1 VIRFQA
7 INHFELPPTG
17 VTGMSYFPLSMS
29 RFQHSA
35 LHFFQAPM
43 KQILR
48 RRAWTAALVSSLA
61 LIAGAGGISAPANS
75 ADSFAPGKIDPEK
88 GGGQSRRIPPPPP
101 GAGYTDSA
109 PIADENTTLPFVDY
123 AFTNQRGN
131 ACYSTE
137 ATNAGVRVVS
147 GFLDIWR
154 PRTLLVD
161 AGVSAPANGTCPAVT
176 PSTWTGI
183 PGDPT
188 NGTVLNVTVHSANIL
203 YVINATASRTSAQ
216 ELAAYVDDR
225 RGKGY
230 SVTDGLG
237 PLTSIWRAAAQQTTT
252 ITGIPADATSVL
264 YNDGGNNTG
273 VGSAAGN
280 ATFGSVVD
288 FINNIGENGST
299 EPAKRFYKYARP
311 WRWSSS
317 VQVVPALVPAESST
331 PRTDGGFISGHAAEA
346 TRDAIAMAYVVP
358 ERFQELLTRALE
370 LGENRI
376 LAGMH
381 SPLDVIG
388 GRIQA
393 QAVATASLVTGANS
407 SAKAAAYAQ
416 ARTTLM
422 AAAGVSDEA
431 GLDAFAHSQGVDT
444 DRFADHETNKANYLR
459 YMTHGFSQIGDETKT
474 AFVPKGAE
482 ALLETRLPYLDAEQR
497 RVVLKTTAIASG
509 YPVLDDAEGWG
520 RLNLFA
526 AADGYGAFNGDVIV
540 TMDASYGGF
549 QASDSWRNDICGVGK
564 LTKQG
569 TGTLKLLGANRFSG
583 GTEIQ
588 AGVLEAG
595 SATALGTG
603 DVYVSGGTL
612 VSDAASALDID
623 GDYTQFAGS
632 TLELKIGEG
641 SAGRLNVRGAITLVG
656 ATLHVKFEPGYQ
668 PPAGA
673 VIRVIN
679 GRDELRGRFKSIT
692 IDGLEATAFYVRGG
706 LLLRIDD

>member
-1 VIRFQA
+1 M
-7 INHFELPPTG
+7 T
-17 VTGMSYFPLSMS
+17 
-29 RFQHSA
+29 
-35 LHFFQAPM
+35 
-43 KQILR
+43 QILR
-48 RRAWTAALVSSLA
+48 RRAWSMALISSLA
-61 LIAGAGGISAPANS
+61 LTASASGIGEPANS
-75 ADSFAPGKIDPEK
+75 AGFFAPGKIGPGK
-88 GGGQSRRIPPPPP
+88 GDGQSWRIPAPPR

-109 PIADENTTLPFVDY
+109 PIADETITLPYVDY
-123 AFTNQRGN
+123 AYTNQRGN

-137 ATNAGVRVVS
+137 ATNAGVRVLS

-154 PRTLLVD
+154 PSTLLVD

-176 PSTWTGI
+176 ISTWSGI
-183 PGDPT
+183 PGDST
-188 NGTVLNVTVHSANIL
+188 DGTVLNVTVHSANIQ
-203 YVINATASRTSAQ
+203 YVINATANRTSAQ
-216 ELAAYVDDR
+216 ALAAYLDDR

-252 ITGIPADATSVL
+252 INGIPTDATSVL

-273 VGSAAGN
+273 VGSAGGN
-280 ATFGSVVD
+280 ATFGGVVD

-317 VQVVPALVPAESST
+317 VQVVPALVPAESPT
-331 PRTDGGFISGHAAEA
+331 PGTDGGFPSGHAAEG

-358 ERFQELLTRALE
+358 ERFQEMLTRSLE

-393 QAVATASLVTGANS
+393 EAVATASLVTGINA
-407 SAKAAAYAQ
+407 SAKATAYAQ
-416 ARTTLM
+416 ARAALM

-431 GLDAFAHSQGVDT
+431 GLNAFAHSQGVAA
-444 DRFADHETNKANYLR
+444 DRFANHETNKANYLR
-459 YMTHGFSQIGDETKT
+459 YMTHGFSQIGDETRV
-474 AFVPKGAE
+474 AVVPKGAE
-482 ALLETRLPYLDAEQR
+482 ALLETRLPYLDADQR
-497 RVVLKTTAIASG
+497 RVVLETTAIASG
-509 YPVLDDAEGWG
+509 YPTTDDAEGWG

-526 AADGYGAFNGDVIV
+526 AADGYGAFNGDVTV

-549 QASDSWRNDICGVGK
+549 QASDSWRNDISGVGK
-564 LTKQG
+564 LTKRG
-569 TGTLKLLGANRFSG
+569 SGTLELLGDNRFSG
-583 GTEIQ
+583 GTEVQ

-595 SATALGTG
+595 AVMALGTG

-612 VSDAASALDID
+612 VSHAASALDIR
-623 GDYTQFAGS
+623 GDYTQLADT
-632 TLELKIGEG
+632 TLELNVAEG
-641 SAGRLNVRGAITLVG
+641 SAGQLNVRGDITLVG
-656 ATLHVKFEPGYQ
+656 GTLHVKFAPGCQ
-668 PPAGA
+668 PVAGR

-692 IDGLEATAFYVRGG
+692 VDGREATPFYVRGG
-706 LLLRIDD
+706 LLLRIDN

>member
-1 VIRFQA
+1 M
-7 INHFELPPTG
+7 T
-17 VTGMSYFPLSMS
+17 
-29 RFQHSA
+29 
-35 LHFFQAPM
+35 
-43 KQILR
+43 QILR
-48 RRAWTAALVSSLA
+48 RRAWSMALISSLA
-61 LIAGAGGISAPANS
+61 LTASASGMGEPANS
-75 ADSFAPGKIDPEK
+75 AGFFAPGKIGPGK
-88 GGGQSRRIPPPPP
+88 GDGQPWQIPAPPR

-109 PIADENTTLPFVDY
+109 PIADETITLPYVDFAY
-123 AFTNQRGN
+123 TNQRGN

-137 ATNAGVRVVS
+137 ATNAGVRVLS

-154 PRTLLVD
+154 PSTLLVD

-176 PSTWTGI
+176 ASTWSGI
-183 PGDPT
+183 PGDST
-188 NGTVLNVTVHSANIL
+188 DGTVLNVTVHSANIL
-203 YVINATASRTSAQ
+203 YVINATANRTSAQ
-216 ELAAYVDDR
+216 ELAAYQDDR

-252 ITGIPADATSVL
+252 INGIPADATTVL

-273 VGSAAGN
+273 VGSAGGN
-280 ATFGSVVD
+280 ATFGGVVD

-317 VQVVPALVPAESST
+317 VQVVPALVPAKSPT
-331 PRTDGGFISGHAAEA
+331 PGTDGGFPSGHAAEG

-358 ERFQELLTRALE
+358 ERFQEMLTRALE

-393 QAVATASLVTGANS
+393 EAVATASLVTGINS
-407 SAKAAAYAQ
+407 SAKATAYAQ
-416 ARTTLM
+416 ARAALM

-431 GLDAFAHSQGVDT
+431 GLNAFAHSQGAAT

-459 YMTHGFSQIGDETKT
+459 YMTHGLSQTGDE
-474 AFVPKGAE
+474 ARVAVVPKGAE
-482 ALLETRLPYLDAEQR
+482 ALLETRLPYLEADQR

-509 YPVLDDAEGWG
+509 YPTTDDAEGWG

-526 AADGYGAFNGDVIV
+526 AADGYGAFNGDVTV

-549 QASDSWRNDICGVGK
+549 QASDSWRNDISGVGK
-564 LTKQG
+564 LTKRG
-569 TGTLKLLGANRFSG
+569 SGTLELLGDNRFSG

-595 SATALGTG
+595 AVMALGTG
-603 DVYVSGGTL
+603 DVYLSGGTL
-612 VSDAASALDID
+612 VSHAASALDIR
-623 GDYTQFAGS
+623 GDYTQLAGT
-632 TLELKIGEG
+632 TLELNVGEG
-641 SAGRLNVRGAITLVG
+641 SAGQLNVRGDITLAG
-656 ATLHVKFEPGYQ
+656 GTLHVKFAPGCR
-668 PPAGA
+668 PVAGR
-673 VIRVIN
+673 VIRLIN

-692 IDGLEATAFYVRGG
+692 VDGREATAFYGRGG
-706 LLLRIDD
+706 LSLRIEN